1 MLVAIFAVPNWPPKY
16 AHFISM
22 NVQLRYNSTT
32 HSLSLPVD
40 ANVSVLQNEVYK
52 MLEVPPEQQKLIF
65 RGRPITEPERG
76 LQDLQIKNGAKLL
89 LLATAAVSAAV
100 ASESSP
106 YARLG
111 ARKIQMPPNAV
122 QIDEAIVVLG
132 PPEGAI
138 QGFAAE
144 TTALPKAPFVVRCD
158 HGVSEMSLE
167 TDALFLRHENGV
179 DRIFLSDIT
188 RFGSRPIG
196 DGKYVMFSVETR
208 QNHRVDIYFVPT
220 QYRDV
225 ILRFLRGGDM
235 ESYGYPLLP

>member
-1 MLVAIFAVPNWPPKY
+1 
-16 AHFISM
+16 M

-32 HSLSLPVD
+32 HSLSLPID

-65 RGRPITEPERG
+65 RGRPITEPDRG

-100 ASESSP
+100 AGENSP

-111 ARKIQMPPNAV
+111 AGRMKTQMSQTEMQV
-122 QIDEAIVVLG
+122 DEAIVVLG

-138 QGFAAE
+138 KGFAAE
-144 TTALPKAPFVVRCD
+144 TTALPKEPFVVRCE
-158 HGVSEMSLE
+158 HGVSELSIE
-167 TDALFLRHENGV
+167 TDALFLRHKNGV
-179 DRIFLSDIT
+179 DRIFLSDIA

-196 DGKYVMFSVETR
+196 DGKYVMLSVETR
-208 QNHRVDIYFVPT
+208 QMQRVDIYFVPL

-225 ILRFLRGGDM
+225 ILRFLRSGDM
-235 ESYGYPLLP
+235 ESYGYPLLH